1 MKKKKKPYQPPSTEV
16 VKVDPQ
22 RLLAGSSGVNAK
34 SWVKAADEGDAD
46 VWTTS
51 GSKGGTTASGW
62 GLSTSGDNDTWH

>member
-16 VKVDPQ
+16 VRVDPQ
-22 RLLAGSSGVNAK
+22 RLLAGSPNVNAK

-51 GSKGGTTASGW
+51 GSTSGITASGW
-62 GLSTSGDNDTWH
+62 NQSTSGDNDTWQ